1 MLTSHCRRIV
11 ESRWFQTFI
20 TSFILF
26 AGVVV
31 GVETYPGL
39 VVRHRELLHAVDL
52 VILWVFFAEVVL
64 KMVAEG
70 SRFHRYFRDPWNVFD
85 FFVVAASFLA
95 MFAAHSED
103 LEHGIV
109 VLRLVRLLRVLRLV
123 RAVPKLQILVNALI
137 RSIPSMSYVSILLFL
152 LFYVYAVAGVFL
164 FGPND
169 PIHFGNLQT
178 SLLSLFRTVTL
189 EDWTDLMYI
198 QMKGC
203 AGYGYGGLEA
213 LCTQSTSYPLL
224 SPVFF
229 VSFVLLGTMIIL
241 NLFIGVIMTG
251 MQEAQAESEQEQRLA
266 LLEAGQSV
274 PALSHDLENIERQLA
289 ELQKALG
296 AARRRADQESTAAPR
311 ESTTTVAPVGTAAAV

>member
-1 MLTSHCRRIV
+1 MLSSSCRRIV

-20 TSFILF
+20 TGFILF
-26 AGVVV
+26 AGVIV

-39 VVRHRELLHAVDL
+39 VERYRGLLHSIDL
-52 VILWVFFAEVVL
+52 LILWVFLAEVVL
-64 KMVAEG
+64 KMTAEG
-70 SRFHRYFRDPWNVFD
+70 SRPLRYFRDPWNVFD

-137 RSIPSMSYVSILLFL
+137 RSIPSMSYVSVLLFL

-169 PIHFGNLQT
+169 PVHFGNLQT

-198 QMKGC
+198 QMHGC
-203 AGYGYGGLEA
+203 AGYGYDGNEA
-213 LCTQSTSYPLL
+213 LCTQSMSYPLL

-229 VSFVLLGTMIIL
+229 VSFVLLGTMIVL

-251 MQEAQAESEQEQRLA
+251 MQEAQAESEQEQRQA
-266 LLEAGQSV
+266 LVEAGAHV
-274 PALSHDLENIERQLA
+274 PALSQDLQSIERQLD

-296 AARRRADQESTAAPR
+296 AARRRAEQETVAQSR
-311 ESTTTVAPVGTAAAV
+311 ESAGPVATVETAAAV